1 MRRLSEFDAE
11 LLAVRFRNMLHLP
24 QDVPFPV
31 KESLEQLGI
40 LAVFRPLSDSSY
52 GMSIKTKD
60 GLRFMLIS
68 SNSTLGRQRF
78 TIGHEL
84 FHLYY
89 DENLQPHMCGADGKL
104 PSEQSADMFASNLLM
119 PRVGLLSML
128 PDDFH
133 TTKEMDLATVVK
145 MEQRF
150 MVSRQAL
157 LYRLKRLS
165 IISEDKLQS
174 LLLAPTRDAA
184 LRRGYDTSVYE
195 KGNEG
200 LVIGD
205 YSSMATDLFEKG
217 LISEGH
223 YNELINSLTNAG

>member
-11 LLAVRFRNMLHLP
+11 LLAVRFRNMLHLA

-40 LAVFRPLSDSSY
+40 MAIFRPLSDSSF
-52 GMSIKTKD
+52 GMSIKTDD
-60 GLRFMLIS
+60 GLRFMLVS
-68 SNSTLGRQRF
+68 SNSTVGRQHF

-84 FHLYY
+84 YHLYY
-89 DENLQPHMCGADGKL
+89 DENPQPHMCGTDGKL
-104 PSEQSADMFASNLLM
+104 PSEQSADMFASNLLL

-128 PDDFH
+128 PDDFRAM
-133 TTKEMDLATVVK
+133 KQLDLATVVK
-145 MEQRF
+145 MEQKF
-150 MVSRQAL
+150 QVSRQAL
-157 LYRLKRLS
+157 LYRLKRLA
-165 IISEDKLQS
+165 IISEEQLQT
-174 LLLAPTRDAA
+174 LLSAPTREAA

-205 YSSMATDLFEKG
+205 YSALATDLFETG
-217 LISEGH
+217 RISEGH
-223 YNELINSLTNAG
+223 YNELINPLVYAG